1 LISLSVL
8 LAASGTNNNAIT
20 TTSETVL
27 LGLLDIIF
35 LFLMDGW
42 MDGAQRQNTQ
52 VVLIQPSFSKTACG
66 RMYNRSTGS
75 TSRFVQV
82 NTLPARSV
90 SQMLCGI
97 RCCGT
102 AAVWE

>member
-52 VVLIQPSFSKTACG
+52 VVLIC
-66 RMYNRSTGS
+66 
-75 TSRFVQV
+75 
-82 NTLPARSV
+82 SV
-90 SQMLCGI
+90 EPYLYI
-97 RCCGT
+97 
-102 AAVWE
+102 